1 MMIHDERVVILN
13 KPSEN
18 GKYVLLWIQQAQRT
32 RYNHALEFAVNQ
44 ANALKLPLFACFVI
58 TDGFPNANLRHYTFM
73 FEGLENLKLNLKQRG
88 INLIFRYGNPP
99 EEVVSLGKN
108 AEMIV
113 MDRGYLRVQKQW
125 RREIGRTAP
134 CTVVQVESDAVVPVE
149 TASTKEEFAAY
160 TIRPKINRQLD
171 KFLVPLEQRE
181 LKTKDFMPDLE
192 SCVPDITKLNIDRSV
207 SPVKSFTGGEDEAV
221 KLLKIFIDE
230 KLDDYDKLRN
240 DPTKDAQS
248 GLSPYIHFGNIS
260 PLETA
265 LAVKDHTASA
275 SFLEELI
282 VRRELAMNMVN
293 FNAEYD
299 SLKHLHPW
307 AANTLNEHI
316 KDVRTYI
323 YTYEE
328 LENAET
334 HDEAWNAAQT
344 EMRATGKMHGYM
356 RMYWG
361 KKIIEWTETPEE
373 AYRTAISLNDK
384 HSLDGRDP
392 NGFAGVLWC
401 FGKHDRP
408 WQERAIF
415 GKVRYMNFAGLK
427 RKFDVESYIS
437 KFRS

>member
-1 MMIHDERVVILN
+1 MIHDERVVILN

-18 GKYVLLWIQQAQRT
+18 GKYILLWIQQAQRT

-88 INLIFRYGNPP
+88 IDLIFRYGNPP

-125 RREIGRTAP
+125 RREVGRTAP

-149 TASTKEEFAAY
+149 AASTKEEFAAY

-181 LKTKDFMPDLE
+181 LKIKDFMPDFE
-192 SCVPDITKLNIDRSV
+192 SCVPDITKLNIDRNV
-207 SPVKSFTGGEDEAV
+207 SPVKSFTGGEDEAA
-221 KLLKIFIDE
+221 KLLGIFIDE

-265 LAVKDHTASA
+265 LAVKDHPASA

-282 VRRELAMNMVN
+282 VRRELALNMVN

-299 SLKHLHPW
+299 SLKPLHPW
-307 AANTLNEHI
+307 AENTLNEHV
-316 KDVRTYI
+316 KDVRIYI

-334 HDEAWNAAQT
+334 HDEAWNAAQR
-344 EMRATGKMHGYM
+344 EMLTTGKMHGYM

-384 HSLDGRDP
+384 YSLDGRDP

>member
-1 MMIHDERVVILN
+1 
-13 KPSEN
+13 
-18 GKYVLLWIQQAQRT
+18 
-32 RYNHALEFAVNQ
+32 
-44 ANALKLPLFACFVI
+44 
-58 TDGFPNANLRHYTFM
+58 
-73 FEGLENLKLNLKQRG
+73 
-88 INLIFRYGNPP
+88 
-99 EEVVSLGKN
+99 
-108 AEMIV
+108 

-125 RREIGRTAP
+125 RREVGRNAP

-160 TIRPKINRQLD
+160 TIRPKINRNLD

-181 LKTKDFMPDLE
+181 LKTKDFMPDFE
-192 SCVPDITKLNIDRSV
+192 SCVSDIAKLNIDRSV
-207 SPVKSFTGGEDEAV
+207 SPVKSFTGGEDEAA
-221 KLLKIFIDE
+221 KLLGIFIDE

-265 LAVKDHTASA
+265 LAVKDHPASA

-282 VRRELAMNMVN
+282 VRRELALNMVN

-299 SLKHLHPW
+299 SLKPLHPW
-307 AANTLNEHI
+307 AENTLNEHV
-316 KDVRTYI
+316 KDVRIYI

-334 HDEAWNAAQT
+334 HDEAWNAAQR
-344 EMRATGKMHGYM
+344 EMLTTGKMHGYM

-384 HSLDGRDP
+384 YSLDGRDP